1 MTVQSTKPAG
11 RFRSVR
17 NRSRPLGRLRRT
29 GAARWDAD
37 FLDGLVDT
45 ELEFVRRLPVH
56 LRARPVELLAVLVM
70 LAQDYR
76 YYAQGRINR
85 RELRHRAQRA
95 VDDLD
100 AMRRRL
106 TAPGADAMNHLD

>member
-70 LAQDYR
+70 LAQTT
-76 YYAQGRINR
+76 ATTR
-85 RELRHRAQRA
+85 RAGSTAASCATAHSARWTTWTRCAAGSLPPG
-95 VDDLD
+95 
-100 AMRRRL
+100 L
-106 TAPGADAMNHLD
+106 TR